1 MTFFCKVDTMC
12 SINRNLYTANTFA
25 TCGGVEFSVA
35 VRAAEAG
42 LVVAP
47 TMAHH
52 LLCLEDLSPAPGAGV
67 VGVGPR
73 DDGGL
78 HGGSGRLVEVEQ
90 VQGLVAGVAVDAAVG
105 TVVEVGL
112 EL

>member
-1 MTFFCKVDTMC
+1 MC
-12 SINRNLYTANTFA
+12 SINRNLYYIQSNNTFA

-52 LLCLEDLSPAPGAGV
+52 LLCLEDLK
-67 VGVGPR
+67 VGEER
-73 DDGGL
+73 
-78 HGGSGRLVEVEQ
+78 SG
-90 VQGLVAGVAVDAAVG
+90 
-105 TVVEVGL
+105 
-112 EL
+112 